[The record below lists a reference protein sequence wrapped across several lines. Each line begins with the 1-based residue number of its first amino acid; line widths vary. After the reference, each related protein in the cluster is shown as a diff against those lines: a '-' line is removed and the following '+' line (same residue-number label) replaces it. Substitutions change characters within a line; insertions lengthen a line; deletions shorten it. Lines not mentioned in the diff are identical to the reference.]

1 MSEKGV
7 IYLSRIPPNMGK
19 NQLRKLFRQHGEI
32 DRIYL
37 TPEPAINRS
46 LRKKSGGS
54 GKKMYVEGWVEFLH
68 KRDAKK
74 VALLLNGQS
83 TGGKK
88 RHNQFR
94 EDIWTIRYLP
104 KFTWEHLQHKIEM
117 DKQQADSEVREEVTL
132 ARKTNRYFADQVT
145 RARRKEY
152 AIKKK
157 REEAAQEYNEAAQ
170 EDHESAQDDTQNE

>member
-7 IYLSRIPPNMGK
+7 VYLSRIPPSMGK

-68 KRDAKK
+68 KNDAKK
-74 VALLLNGQS
+74 VALLFNGQS

-88 RHNQFR
+88 RNNQFR
-94 EDIWTIRYLP
+94 EDIWTMRYLP
-104 KFTWEHLQHKIEM
+104 KFTWEHLQHKIQM

-145 RARRKEY
+145 RSRRKEY
-152 AIKKK
+152 AIRKKQ
-157 REEAAQEYNEAAQ
+157 EEAAQEANEA
-170 EDHESAQDDTQNE
+170 HESAQEDTQNK

>member
-19 NQLRKLFRQHGEI
+19 NQLKKLFRVHGEI

-37 TPEPAINRS
+37 TAEPSINRS

-54 GKKMYVEGWVEFLH
+54 GKKMYVEGWIEYLL
-68 KRDAKK
+68 KQDAKK
-74 VALLLNGQS
+74 VALLINGQT

-88 RHNQFR
+88 RHNQYR
-94 EDIWTIRYLP
+94 EDIWNIRYLP

-117 DKQQADSEVREEVTL
+117 DKQLADSEVREEVTL
-132 ARKTNRYFADQVT
+132 ARKTNRYFADQVN
-145 RARRKEY
+145 RSRRKEF
-152 AIKKK
+152 AIRK
-157 REEAAQEYNEAAQ
+157 RKEEEAQEQEQKQSNE
-170 EDHESAQDDTQNE
+170 STL